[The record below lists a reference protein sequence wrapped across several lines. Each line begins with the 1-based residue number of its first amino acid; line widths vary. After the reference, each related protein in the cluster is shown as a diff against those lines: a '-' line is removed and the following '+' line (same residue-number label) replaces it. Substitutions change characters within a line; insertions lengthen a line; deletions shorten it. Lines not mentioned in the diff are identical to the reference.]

1 MSSDIVRELEALDA
15 KATKGPW
22 FMIGPPWNHETQ
34 YINAASA
41 DPHGGRIVCDFE
53 CQWDQDDGGDDSLAP
68 RPLEDAA
75 TIVAIR
81 NALPAL
87 IEYVKARTPET
98 EAALLAALRG
108 GK

>member
-1 MSSDIVRELEALDA
+1 MSDLVRELEALDA

-22 FMIGPPWNHETQ
+22 EPRLTPRDKTWPGLFQ
-34 YINAASA
+34 VADLASFTFGWDGEEGIYCDNEH
-41 DPHGGRIVCDFE
+41 DPAVA
-53 CQWDQDDGGDDSLAP
+53 SL
-68 RPLEDAA
+68 L
-75 TIVAIR
+75 R